1 MECLYPESTRH
12 IATDE
17 GGVYTR
23 HESPIEVLSNTVL
36 LGHVPIGE
44 EMMHTVKFQVHRAS
58 LTQKFRTL
66 VCEDGQEFAS
76 GLRLGV
82 YVIRF
87 E

>member
-36 LGHVPIGE
+36 LGRVRIGE
-44 EMMHTVKFQVHRAS
+44 EMTYTMKFQVRLES
-58 LTQKFRTL
+58 LTQKFRT
-66 VCEDGQEFAS
+66 V
-76 GLRLGV
+76 V
-82 YVIRF
+82 
-87 E
+87 